1 MLILYYSFLFD
12 TAHSKSKSYLFSI
25 NLVSLLSL
33 QVDSIKL
40 HDVMK
45 SYDDSQNVF
54 WEQLPRREKEVVA
67 LMDIVRVP
75 VGEGEEEV
83 FDVWLGLSLLFSFH
97 KISEVPATAVQ
108 EPRPCV
114 MLSYISHLS
123 SKFQSW
129 CDVIVKVIMYPYVTV
144 YSIQSISIQYTV
156 F

>member
-83 FDVWLGLSLLFSFH
+83 FDV
-97 KISEVPATAVQ
+97 
-108 EPRPCV
+108 
-114 MLSYISHLS
+114 
-123 SKFQSW
+123 
-129 CDVIVKVIMYPYVTV
+129 
-144 YSIQSISIQYTV
+144 
-156 F
+156 